1 MNLPTFNRLGGLLA
15 MAAGVVGFIYAVAFI
30 LIEKGNGGV
39 LSGLTLMLGGLLSSG
54 ALTALYRRVE
64 ATDAGFSLW
73 AFLMG
78 VVSALATAAHGA
90 YDLANAINPPES
102 NVFSLNNLPSQL
114 DPRGFFA
121 FGVSG
126 LAVLIFAW
134 LIRRSGQFPKN
145 FAYLGF
151 ALGAL
156 TILLFL
162 ARMVILSAT
171 SPVIVVLALL
181 TGFILNPGW
190 YLWLG
195 MLLSREAGTEKA
207 VE

>member
-1 MNLPTFNRLGGLLA
+1 MNLPSFNRLGGLLA
-15 MAAGVVGFIYAVAFI
+15 MAAGVVGFIYAIAFI

-78 VVSALATAAHGA
+78 VVASLVTAAHGA
-90 YDLANAINPPES
+90 YDLANAIHPPES
-102 NVFSLNNLPSQL
+102 NAFSLLNLPSQL

-134 LIRRSGQFPKN
+134 LILRSGQFPKN

-156 TILLFL
+156 TIVLFL
-162 ARMVILSAT
+162 ARLIILSAT
-171 SPVIVVLALL
+171 SPVVVVLALL
-181 TGFILNPGW
+181 TGFILNPAW

-195 MLLSREAGTEKA
+195 MLLSREVGNETA
-207 VE
+207 VG